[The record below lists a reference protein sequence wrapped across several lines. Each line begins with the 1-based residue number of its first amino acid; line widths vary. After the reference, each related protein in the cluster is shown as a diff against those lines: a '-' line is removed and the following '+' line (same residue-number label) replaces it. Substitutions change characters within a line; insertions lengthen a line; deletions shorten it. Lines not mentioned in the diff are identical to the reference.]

1 MGSRVIKGLRVLL
14 IPLANGPLEVEP
26 LMAQGAFTDLVA
38 AYSSPGRYY
47 YTLQHIDLFAV
58 AEPSAQH
65 NLKAEIQSFA
75 QLELMATKL

>member
-1 MGSRVIKGLRVLL
+1 
-14 IPLANGPLEVEP
+14 
-26 LMAQGAFTDLVA
+26 MAQGAFTDLVA